1 MVKEYLYLLYYAL
14 QTSSSK
20 EGDIMECVGK
30 MLTYGVQLA
39 LRSSYNLFKPEIDS
53 LLIFGGKKLDIN
65 LSNTSRTLIE
75 EAY

>member
-1 MVKEYLYLLYYAL
+1 LYLLYYAL

-20 EGDIMECVGK
+20 EADIMECVGK

-39 LRSSYNLFKPEIDS
+39 HRNSYNLFKPEIDS